1 MLDVISFLSYFI
13 DNILPAYSLRIMKD
27 AQILQISYV
36 NKWRVKEK
44 STTRTFHG
52 ILKSESH

>member
-13 DNILPAYSLRIMKD
+13 DNILPANSLRIMKD

-36 NKWRVKEK
+36 NKWRVKGK

-52 ILKSESH
+52 ICEI

>member
-36 NKWRVKEK
+36 NKWRVKGK

-52 ILKSESH
+52 ICEI